1 MTNGE
6 RYNLTTIQAL
16 EAESIHIIREVAAE
30 FENPVMLY
38 SVGKDSS
45 VMAHLAIKAFYPEK
59 VPFPFLHV
67 DTGYKFPEMYT
78 FRDEF
83 IRKNSLRLVVY
94 RNDEAFLAGM
104 NPLDYGT
111 VRCCAELKTKALLD
125 ALTKGGYD
133 AAFGGSRRDEEKSRA
148 KERIY
153 SFRDRFGQWNPKNQR
168 PELWD
173 LYNGRINKGES
184 IRVFPLSNWTELDI
198 WTYIHHEN
206 IPVVPLYFAKK
217 RRVIYRG
224 GQIIPVYPVT
234 RTSEGEEIT
243 ECVCRFRTLGCHFC
257 TGAVMS
263 PAVTLPEII
272 EEMMA
277 VRHSER
283 ITRVIDHD
291 QDSSMEQK
299 KREGYF

>member
-6 RYNLTTIQAL
+6 RYTLTTIQAL

-45 VMAHLAIKAFYPEK
+45 VMAHLAIKAFYP
-59 VPFPFLHV
+59 FPFLHV
-67 DTGYKFPEMYT
+67 DTGYKFPEMYQ

-83 IRKNSLRLVVY
+83 VKKNNLRLVIY
-94 RNDEAFLAGM
+94 RNDEVFLSGM
-104 NPLDYGT
+104 NPIDYGT
-111 VRCCAELKTKALLD
+111 IRCCAELKTKALLD
-125 ALTKGGYD
+125 ALLKGGYD

-153 SFRDRFGQWNPKNQR
+153 SFRDQFGQWNPKNQR
-168 PELWD
+168 PELWE
-173 LYNGRINKGES
+173 LYNGRIDKGES

-206 IPVVPLYFAKK
+206 IPVVPLYFSKK
-217 RRVIYRG
+217 RRVIHRG
-224 GQIIPVYPVT
+224 GQIIPVYPGT
-234 RTSEGEEIT
+234 RIREGEEIT
-243 ECVCRFRTLGCHFC
+243 ECICRFRTLGCHFC

-263 PAVTLPEII
+263 AAVTLPEII
-272 EEMMA
+272 EEMMT